1 MKPPRGDE
9 GPTFRTGDRV
19 MVDDRHYADFWANGV
34 IGTVATPPEEVQSF
48 APGWDGHVRMVSTV
62 SGVKPYY
69 WIVLDEPRLD
79 NDGDGPYGAA
89 EIAASSLK
97 LLT

>member
-62 SGVKPYY
+62 SGSSRTTGSFSTSRD
-69 WIVLDEPRLD
+69 WITMATARMVQQ
-79 NDGDGPYGAA
+79 
-89 EIAASSLK
+89 K
-97 LLT
+97 

>member
-1 MKPPRGDE
+1 MNVGR
-9 GPTFRTGDRV
+9 TFRTGDRV
-19 MVDDRHYADFWANGV
+19 LVHDHHDADFWANGV
-34 IGTVATPPEEVQSF
+34 VGTVATPPAEVQSF
-48 APGWDGHVRMVSTV
+48 APGWDGYVRMVSTV

-79 NDGDGPYGAA
+79 SEGDGPIGGA
-89 EIAASSLK
+89 EIAASCLQ